1 MVIAPD
7 GVEISVARTGTG
19 TGTGTALVVVDA
31 AGNHSGFRPLSA
43 PVDLLA
49 EHFSVFVYDRRG
61 RGHSGDAEPY
71 TVEKEIGDLA
81 AVIDAAG
88 GSAYLYGMSS
98 GCLLAVHAAA
108 AGLPVPKIA
117 LFEPPLSFTPDPAF
131 TAAVRDVLASRGKR
145 ATVEFFNRA
154 IGVPDDLIAAMPPE
168 AWSVGHTLVYDCLL
182 LETASPELLGAVRV
196 PALVLD
202 STGSAGP
209 LTDMAKLAADH
220 LPAAT
225 RRTLPGEWHGV
236 AGEALAPVLRTYFL
250 E

>member
-1 MVIAPD
+1 MIVSLD
-7 GVEISVARTGTG
+7 GVEISATQTGTG
-19 TGTGTALVVVDA
+19 PALIVVDA

-49 EHFSVFVYDRRG
+49 EHFTVVVYDRRG
-61 RGHSGDAEPY
+61 RGASGDAATY

-81 AVIDAAG
+81 ALIDAAG
-88 GSAYLYGMSS
+88 GSAFLYGMSS
-98 GCLLAVHAAA
+98 GCLLAIHAAA

-117 LFEPPLSFTPDPAF
+117 LFEPPLSFDPDPAF
-131 TAAVRDVLASRGKR
+131 TAAVRDVLAKEGRR

-154 IGVPDDLIAAMPPE
+154 IGVPGELLATLPPE
-168 AWSVGHTLVYDCLL
+168 AWDVGHTLVYDCLL
-182 LETASPELLGAVRV
+182 LETASPELLGAVGV
-196 PALVLD
+196 PALVVD

-209 LTDMAKLAADH
+209 LSDMARLAADH

-236 AGEALAPVLRTYFL
+236 PGELLAPALCAFFL
-250 E
+250 EDDR